1 MKISESGSMLKRFR
15 HEFIILAIIV
25 VLSIIIGSIN
35 SQFYSIGNIYSL
47 LKSTVIMGLFALGSF
62 LVLVSGDIDISFTAI
77 GVFCMYVTSKLV
89 LLVMPGAG
97 IVLIMLVAGL
107 IGVMLGF
114 INAVF
119 ISLLKMPGLIVTL
132 GTGSMIRGFLLT
144 FIGVR
149 IINKLPDSMIAFSK
163 ITFLN
168 RVQENGHIIGLSIGF
183 VVFIALAILIYLA
196 LKYTVIGR
204 AVYALGGD
212 RVATARVGFNITKVQ
227 FFIYGTVGFLSGLA
241 GITHSSFMRNGN
253 PFDLVGTEL
262 SVIAAVVLG
271 GTSITGGKGTV
282 FGAVLGVFLLVL
294 INNSLIMVGIPS
306 YWQRAVIGIIIL
318 LSTGSVALQERR
330 SQGV

>member
-1 MKISESGSMLKRFR
+1 MKISASGNMLKRFR

-25 VLSIIIGSIN
+25 VLSITIGSIN
-35 SQFYSIGNIYSL
+35 SQFYSVGNIYSL

-97 IVLIMLVAGL
+97 IVLIMLIAGL
-107 IGVMLGF
+107 MGVLLGF

-163 ITFLN
+163 ITLLHKA
-168 RVQENGHIIGLSIGF
+168 QENGHIVGLSIGF
-183 VVFIALAILIYLA
+183 VVFIAFAILIY
-196 LKYTVIGR
+196 
-204 AVYALGGD
+204 
-212 RVATARVGFNITKVQ
+212 
-227 FFIYGTVGFLSGLA
+227 
-241 GITHSSFMRNGN
+241 
-253 PFDLVGTEL
+253 
-262 SVIAAVVLG
+262 
-271 GTSITGGKGTV
+271 
-282 FGAVLGVFLLVL
+282 
-294 INNSLIMVGIPS
+294 
-306 YWQRAVIGIIIL
+306 
-318 LSTGSVALQERR
+318 
-330 SQGV
+330 

>member
-1 MKISESGSMLKRFR
+1 MKISESGFMIKKFR
-15 HEFIILAIIV
+15 HELII
-25 VLSIIIGSIN
+25 LSIIVILSIVIGSVN
-35 SQFYSIGNIYSL
+35 SQFYSVSNIYNL
-47 LKSTVIMGLFALGSF
+47 LKSTVVMGLFALGSF

-77 GVFCMYVTSKLV
+77 GAFCMYVTSKIV
-89 LLVMPGAG
+89 LFLIPGAG
-97 IVLIMLVAGL
+97 ILVIMLVASL
-107 IGVMLGF
+107 MGVLLGF

-132 GTGSMIRGFLLT
+132 GTGSMIRGFMLT

-149 IINKLPDSMIAFSK
+149 IINRLPDSMVAFSK

-168 RVQENGHIIGLSIGF
+168 HTQESGHVVGLSIGF
-183 VVFIALAILIYLA
+183 VIFIAFAILIHVI
-196 LKYTVIGR
+196 LKYTVTGR

-212 RVATARVGFNITKVQ
+212 RVATARVGFNITKIQ

-241 GITHSSFMRNGN
+241 GIVHSSFMRNVI

-262 SVIAAVVLG
+262 TVIAAVVLG
-271 GTSITGGKGTV
+271 GTSITGGKGSV
-282 FGAVLGVFLLVL
+282 LGAVLGVFLLVL

-306 YWQRAVIGIIIL
+306 YWQRAVVGTIIL

-330 SQGV
+330 SQGG